1 MLSMPVM
8 QNMLLNTVKIT
19 MTDVMI
25 DIETAGD
32 CDNAIVLTLGAAKF
46 DPNSLSGPGD
56 SLYMRIDIEEQEQ
69 LGRVRTDSTMA
80 WWDTQP
86 IDVRE
91 EAWSPYDRHS
101 VNDALSQLQ
110 SFVKGSSAIWSQGP
124 LFDIIILQHL
134 YQQIGLRKPWRYN
147 AIRDSRT
154 LFKTVG
160 DFRDR
165 STQGLHN
172 ALVDAHHQILGVQR
186 CMQII
191 NRNKAEDTST

>member
-1 MLSMPVM
+1 
-8 QNMLLNTVKIT
+8 MLLTLVMPNMPPNTVKIT

-46 DPNSLSGPGD
+46 DLNSLSGPGD
-56 SLYMRIDIEEQEQ
+56 SLYMRINIEEQEQ
-69 LGRVRTDSTMA
+69 LGRVRTASTVA

-91 EAWSPYDRHS
+91 EAWSPYDRQP
-101 VNDALSQLQ
+101 VVTAMTQLTD
-110 SFVKGSSAIWSQGP
+110 FVKGASTVWSQGS
-124 LFDIIILQHL
+124 FDIKILENL

-147 AIRDSRT
+147 VIRDSRT

-165 STQGLHN
+165 NATGLHN
-172 ALVDAHHQILGVQR
+172 ALVDAHHQIIGVQR
-186 CMQII
+186 CMSMI
-191 NRNKAEDTST
+191 NTIKQNGS